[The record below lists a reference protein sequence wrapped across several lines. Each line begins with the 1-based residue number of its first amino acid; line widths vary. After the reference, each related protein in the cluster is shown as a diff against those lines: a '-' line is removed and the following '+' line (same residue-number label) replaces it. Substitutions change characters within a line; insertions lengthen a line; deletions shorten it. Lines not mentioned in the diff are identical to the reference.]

1 MTQITTLMEPIYITH
16 KTKRNQTKNQLDM
29 KIIDAIDESLASF
42 GESVK
47 SAVYFQLENGYNV
60 KKQDIPSRIE
70 EFATAIE
77 AIFGIGARLIEMK
90 IIETL
95 YASAKGFMYIP
106 KSEDLVFKDYV
117 QSVKSFLMSSVTN

>member
-1 MTQITTLMEPIYITH
+1 MTETTLTEPIYITH
-16 KTKRNQTKNQLDM
+16 KTNRDQTKNQLDM
-29 KIIDAIDESLASF
+29 KIIEAIDESLASF
-42 GESVK
+42 GEFVK
-47 SAVYFQLENGYNV
+47 PAVYFQLENSYNV
-60 KKQDIPSRIE
+60 KKQDIPRRIE

-106 KSEDLVFKDYV
+106 QSEDLVFEDYV
-117 QSVKSFLMSSVTN
+117 QTVRSFLMSFVTN

>member
-1 MTQITTLMEPIYITH
+1 MTETTLTEPIYITH
-16 KTKRNQTKNQLDM
+16 KTNRNQTKNQLDM
-29 KIIDAIDESLASF
+29 KIIEAIDESLASF
-42 GESVK
+42 GEFVK
-47 SAVYFQLENGYNV
+47 PAVYFQLENSYNV

-106 KSEDLVFKDYV
+106 QSEDLVFEDYV
-117 QSVKSFLMSSVTN
+117 QTVRSFLMSSVTN

>member
-1 MTQITTLMEPIYITH
+1 MTETTLTEPIYITH

-47 SAVYFQLENGYNV
+47 PAVYLQLENSYNV
-60 KKQDIPSRIE
+60 KKQDIPNRIE

-95 YASAKGFMYIP
+95 YSSAKGFMYIP
-106 KSEDLVFKDYV
+106 KSEDLMFEDYV

>member
-1 MTQITTLMEPIYITH
+1 MTETTLTEPIYITH

-47 SAVYFQLENGYNV
+47 PGVYLQLENSYNV
-60 KKQDIPSRIE
+60 KKQDIPNRIE

-95 YASAKGFMYIP
+95 YSSAKGFMYIP
-106 KSEDLVFKDYV
+106 KSEDLMFEDYV